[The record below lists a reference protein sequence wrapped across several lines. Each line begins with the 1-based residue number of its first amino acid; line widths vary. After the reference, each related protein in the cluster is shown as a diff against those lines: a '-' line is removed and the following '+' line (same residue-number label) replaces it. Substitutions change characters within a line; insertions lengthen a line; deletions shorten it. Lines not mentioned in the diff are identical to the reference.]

1 MIRVIIESP
10 FAGDRSRNEK
20 YLAACVRDCLHRGE
34 SPYASHAFFTQFLED
49 EIEKERE
56 LGIRA
61 GLEWAKVA
69 EKVVF
74 YTDYGMS
81 PGMTFALNVHAA
93 ENRIIEY
100 RQLF

>member
-10 FAGDRSRNEK
+10 FAGDKARNEK
-20 YLAACVRDCLHRGE
+20 YLGICVRDCLMRGE

-49 EIEKERE
+49 NLKQERE

-69 EKVVF
+69 DKVVF

-81 PGMTFALNVHAA
+81 PGMTFALNVHVA
-93 ENRIIEY
+93 ENRVIEY